1 MCLDQTRFFWGA
13 SNSCAFLDLLLGWTC
28 FEVVLM
34 GSPVSGIQVCL
45 GGTLIYIIYIH
56 DIYNL
61 SFFHGACISGLSVKS
76 SRLGYMIALTGIQ
89 AYGPLPALPETLEC
103 HDTFSDLRSA
113 TTPWDPLS
121 FSLPQT
127 LRSSEQST
135 SSSAKYCSMSVVEET
150 KRKAQRKQDRSFFEE
165 SMDPTELDS
174 PVIGLTFDQFTHLLH
189 PFIRG

>member
-1 MCLDQTRFFWGA
+1 
-13 SNSCAFLDLLLGWTC
+13 
-28 FEVVLM
+28 M

-45 GGTLIYIIYIH
+45 GGTLIYITVYIYIH

-103 HDTFSDLRSA
+103 HDSFSDLRSA

-121 FSLPQT
+121 FSLPQP

-189 PFIRG
+189 PFI

>member
-45 GGTLIYIIYIH
+45 GGTLHIIYII
-56 DIYNL
+56 
-61 SFFHGACISGLSVKS
+61 SKFFSWGLHQWLICEIL
-76 SRLGYMIALTGIQ
+76 RLGYMIALTGIQ
-89 AYGPLPALPETLEC
+89 AYGPLPALPEPLEC
-103 HDTFSDLRSA
+103 HDSFSDLRSA

-121 FSLPQT
+121 FSLPQP

-150 KRKAQRKQDRSFFEE
+150 KRKAQCKQDRSFF
-165 SMDPTELDS
+165 D
-174 PVIGLTFDQFTHLLH
+174 
-189 PFIRG
+189 